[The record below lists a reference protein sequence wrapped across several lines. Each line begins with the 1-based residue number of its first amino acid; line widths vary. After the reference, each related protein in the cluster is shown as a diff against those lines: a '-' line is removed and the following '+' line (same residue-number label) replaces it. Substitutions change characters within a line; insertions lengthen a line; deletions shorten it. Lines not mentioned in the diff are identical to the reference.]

1 MHRFRRFDIAVIKQ
15 KDTVVED
22 VLVGGIQ
29 RGALL
34 HREGALL
41 EVALGLVVLS
51 HNAPW
56 FRFVWFQSTRYCMK
70 RGGLCR
76 PRQKLDGICFRFD
89 VFVLQDGHSLLECH
103 LVLFIV
109 L

>member
-15 KDTVVED
+15 KDAVVED

-29 RGALL
+29 GRALL
-34 HREGALL
+34 HREGAFL
-41 EVALGLVVLS
+41 EIALGLVVLS
-51 HNAPW
+51 HYAPW
-56 FRFVWFQSTRYCMK
+56 FRLIRLQSTRYCMQ

-76 PRQKLDGICFRFD
+76 PCQKLDCICFRFD

>member
-29 RGALL
+29 GRALL

-41 EVALGLVVLS
+41 EIALGLVVLS
-51 HNAPW
+51 HDAPR
-56 FRFVWFQSTRYCMK
+56 FRLVWFQPTR
-70 RGGLCR
+70 
-76 PRQKLDGICFRFD
+76 
-89 VFVLQDGHSLLECH
+89 
-103 LVLFIV
+103 
-109 L
+109 